1 MPIQLHLVQ
10 WAVITIRLSDLIFQT
25 NFKTLEQNFS
35 YTFSTLPLL
44 LVFTHPIRRSD
55 NSSVRGKKAKREKN
69 DKEKEKYASDL
80 RGVKNSKY
88 EIVQVDN
95 SYLFHL
101 FYSSMQGRM
110 Q

>member
-1 MPIQLHLVQ
+1 
-10 WAVITIRLSDLIFQT
+10 
-25 NFKTLEQNFS
+25 
-35 YTFSTLPLL
+35 
-44 LVFTHPIRRSD
+44 
-55 NSSVRGKKAKREKN
+55 VRGKKAKREKN